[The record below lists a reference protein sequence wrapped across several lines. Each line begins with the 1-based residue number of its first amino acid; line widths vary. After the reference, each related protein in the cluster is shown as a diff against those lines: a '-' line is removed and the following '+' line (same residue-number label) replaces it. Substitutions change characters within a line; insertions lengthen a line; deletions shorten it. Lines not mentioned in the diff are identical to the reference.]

1 VSHNLL
7 STNRIPFSQPQVQTM
22 RNIGSSRKAKGINW
36 LRSRP
41 APIQA
46 PETLWSSLKCPHRCL
61 THLKRRILIF
71 SKASRR
77 ARLALAKTQPTPAT
91 LRTQRGN
98 PKARVILGLNQT
110 HLLQIIPAPSRSGYP
125 TTTPPSKPP

>member
-1 VSHNLL
+1 MSRNLL
-7 STNRIPFSQPQVQTM
+7 STNRIPFSKLQLQTIT
-22 RNIGSSRKAKGINW
+22 NIGSSRKAKGINW

-41 APIQA
+41 ASIQA
-46 PETLWSSLKCPHRCL
+46 PETLRSSLKFPHRCL

-71 SKASRR
+71 SKASRQ
-77 ARLALAKTQPTPAT
+77 ARLVFAKTQPTPAT
-91 LRTQRGN
+91 LRPQHGN

-110 HLLQIIPAPSRSGYP
+110 HLLQIIPAPSRAGDP